1 MARNMR
7 RVPTYYQD
15 IIDII
20 GSNPGH
26 VIGSTA
32 CLGGQL
38 PAKILSF
45 YKTKD
50 PNDQTYIYAWCNR
63 MKEIFG
69 EGNFYLEMQPSSS
82 CDQKIVNSFLCE
94 LSKELNIPYI
104 ITTDSHYLKKEDA
117 NIHEAYLNS
126 QDGDREVKSFY
137 ASTYMMSTEE
147 IAEYMTELTSNE
159 LQQGFVNI
167 QEVFDKCEEYSLK
180 KPLKIPQLPWKT
192 FDIPSNLDT
201 WCARIPEFTNFLA
214 SDYIG
219 DRELVKALIQKL
231 ESNPLL
237 QNQPTYDEVNA
248 CLEMTRISSDV
259 NKAHWSAYYLNLQR
273 IIDECW
279 KAGTLI
285 GPGRGSGVG
294 FILLY
299 LLDITQINPLWETT
313 KCFRWRFLNPERVSV
328 LDVDVDIEGRKR
340 SQVLTHLR
348 EVYGNDR
355 VANVATF
362 GTEKS
367 KSAILTACRGLG
379 IDIDIASY
387 LSSMVKAE
395 RGILQTLDQTF
406 YGDEEAGIKPNKQF
420 VFEMT
425 NNYPE
430 VWEVAHRI
438 EGLISR
444 YGIHAGGVVFVDED
458 FTESTAL
465 MRAPDGT
472 LITQF
477 DLHDD
482 EKVSLIKYDLLSV
495 EALDKI
501 HICLDLLG
509 EQGYIEE
516 EPTLKQTYEKIIGVY
531 NLERKA
537 PQMWQMVW
545 EHKINSLFQMEQ
557 QSGIQG
563 IALAH
568 PSSIDDLA
576 TLNSVIRLM
585 ATEKGAEQ
593 PLNKFARFKANIQNW
608 YDEMN
613 DYGLTKEEQKLLEP
627 ILLSSSGICE
637 SQEGFMQLV
646 QIPEC
651 GGFSLTWADRLRK
664 SIAKKNPAEYEQLTK
679 EFFDNAKEK
688 NLSKNLCNYVWNV
701 LVATSRGYGFNK
713 SHTLAYSIVALQEM
727 NLAYH
732 FPIIFWNC
740 ACLISDSAG
749 TNEEE
754 SENKLDYEEPVTIY
768 CDLIPNDDDNDDNDD
783 EDDDEE
789 NATTTKKKKKASTTD
804 YGKISTAINKMKES
818 GVIVSAPDINKSGFT
833 FVPNAETNTII
844 YGLKGITKIGEELVS
859 SIIANRPYTSIE
871 DFTSKVKINK
881 TQVIN
886 LIKAGAFDVFGDR
899 VQIMG
904 EYISSISDQKK
915 DLNLRNMQMLI
926 EKHLLPEE
934 LDWEIKIFNFNKYI
948 KKNCKDGVRYR
959 LEGYPLQFYTT
970 NFDVDDVT
978 FINSDCGLIDAK
990 DWDKRYS
997 KLMDKVRNYIKANK
1011 EDLLLQLN
1019 EKLYNEV
1026 YDKYCLG
1033 TLSKWEMESISY
1045 YSHPHELSVIP
1056 SYECNWCD
1064 FNQLPEEPVIEKTFT
1079 TKDGKEVPLYKINRI
1094 AGTIL
1099 EKNKNKKTLTLLTTS
1114 GVVTVKVFGDA
1125 FIKYDKQISEKDAN
1139 GKKHVLEKSMIARGN
1154 IVIVTGIRRGDF
1166 FMAKKYKYTPYHLI
1180 ERISKIN
1187 TDGTY
1192 ETETRE

>member
-50 PNDQTYIYAWCNR
+50 PNEQAYIYAWCNR

-167 QEVFDKCEEYSLK
+167 QEVFNKCEEYSLK

-201 WCARIPEFTNFLA
+201 WCARIPEFTNFLS

-501 HICLDLLG
+501 HICLDLL
-509 EQGYIEE
+509 
-516 EPTLKQTYEKIIGVY
+516 
-531 NLERKA
+531 
-537 PQMWQMVW
+537 
-545 EHKINSLFQMEQ
+545 
-557 QSGIQG
+557 
-563 IALAH
+563 
-568 PSSIDDLA
+568 
-576 TLNSVIRLM
+576 
-585 ATEKGAEQ
+585 
-593 PLNKFARFKANIQNW
+593 
-608 YDEMN
+608 
-613 DYGLTKEEQKLLEP
+613 
-627 ILLSSSGICE
+627 
-637 SQEGFMQLV
+637 
-646 QIPEC
+646 
-651 GGFSLTWADRLRK
+651 
-664 SIAKKNPAEYEQLTK
+664 
-679 EFFDNAKEK
+679 
-688 NLSKNLCNYVWNV
+688 
-701 LVATSRGYGFNK
+701 
-713 SHTLAYSIVALQEM
+713 
-727 NLAYH
+727 
-732 FPIIFWNC
+732 
-740 ACLISDSAG
+740 
-749 TNEEE
+749 
-754 SENKLDYEEPVTIY
+754 
-768 CDLIPNDDDNDDNDD
+768 
-783 EDDDEE
+783 
-789 NATTTKKKKKASTTD
+789 
-804 YGKISTAINKMKES
+804 
-818 GVIVSAPDINKSGFT
+818 
-833 FVPNAETNTII
+833 
-844 YGLKGITKIGEELVS
+844 
-859 SIIANRPYTSIE
+859 
-871 DFTSKVKINK
+871 
-881 TQVIN
+881 
-886 LIKAGAFDVFGDR
+886 
-899 VQIMG
+899 
-904 EYISSISDQKK
+904 
-915 DLNLRNMQMLI
+915 
-926 EKHLLPEE
+926 
-934 LDWEIKIFNFNKYI
+934 
-948 KKNCKDGVRYR
+948 
-959 LEGYPLQFYTT
+959 
-970 NFDVDDVT
+970 
-978 FINSDCGLIDAK
+978 
-990 DWDKRYS
+990 
-997 KLMDKVRNYIKANK
+997 
-1011 EDLLLQLN
+1011 
-1019 EKLYNEV
+1019 
-1026 YDKYCLG
+1026 
-1033 TLSKWEMESISY
+1033 
-1045 YSHPHELSVIP
+1045 
-1056 SYECNWCD
+1056 
-1064 FNQLPEEPVIEKTFT
+1064 
-1079 TKDGKEVPLYKINRI
+1079 
-1094 AGTIL
+1094 
-1099 EKNKNKKTLTLLTTS
+1099 
-1114 GVVTVKVFGDA
+1114 
-1125 FIKYDKQISEKDAN
+1125 
-1139 GKKHVLEKSMIARGN
+1139 
-1154 IVIVTGIRRGDF
+1154 
-1166 FMAKKYKYTPYHLI
+1166 
-1180 ERISKIN
+1180 
-1187 TDGTY
+1187 
-1192 ETETRE
+1192 